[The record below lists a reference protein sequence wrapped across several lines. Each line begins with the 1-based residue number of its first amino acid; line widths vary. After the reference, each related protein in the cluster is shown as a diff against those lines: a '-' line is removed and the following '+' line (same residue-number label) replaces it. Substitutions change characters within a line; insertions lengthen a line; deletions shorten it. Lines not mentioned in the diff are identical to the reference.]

1 MLRPSYS
8 DLMNV
13 LNTESEL
20 ESDITSR
27 YTVVIAAA
35 KRARQIVAGSE
46 PQASSAKNKAV
57 SIAVE
62 EMYLNKLHIT
72 KSKSSNDEIDVTD
85 ALNN

>member
-1 MLRPSYS
+1 MLKPSYS
-8 DLMNV
+8 DLMKV

-20 ESDITSR
+20 EADITSR

-46 PQASSAKNKAV
+46 PQATADTTKAV

-62 EMYLNKLHIT
+62 EMFSNKLHIT
-72 KSKSSNDEIDVTD
+72 KSKDSDESIDLSD
-85 ALNN
+85 EM

>member
-13 LNTESEL
+13 LNNESEL

-46 PQASSAKNKAV
+46 PQVNKV
-57 SIAVE
+57 KPISIAVE
-62 EMYLNKLHIT
+62 EMYQNKLHIT
-72 KSKSSNDEIDVTD
+72 KSKDNNNETIDIEKS
-85 ALNN
+85 LNEL

>member
-13 LNTESEL
+13 LNNESEL

-35 KRARQIVAGSE
+35 KRARQIVAGSDA
-46 PQASSAKNKAV
+46 QCSTKSGKAV

-62 EMYLNKLHIT
+62 EMFSHKLHIT
-72 KSKSSNDEIDVTD
+72 KSASKEVIDVD
-85 ALNN
+85 NNDL

>member
-13 LNTESEL
+13 LNNDSEL
-20 ESDITSR
+20 ETDVTSR

-46 PQASSAKNKAV
+46 PQAHIKSGKAV

-62 EMYLNKLHIT
+62 EMFTNKLHIA
-72 KSKSSNDEIDVTD
+72 KSVDKEEIDI
-85 ALNN
+85 ANNDL

>member
-13 LNTESEL
+13 LNNEGEL

-46 PQASSAKNKAV
+46 PQSTVKSNKAV
-57 SIAVE
+57 SIAVD
-62 EMYLNKLHIT
+62 EMFSNKLSIKKSLAAEDELVIT
-72 KSKSSNDEIDVTD
+72 EDRSK
-85 ALNN
+85 

>member
-13 LNTESEL
+13 LHNDSEL
-20 ESDITSR
+20 ETDVTSR

-46 PQASSAKNKAV
+46 AQANTKSGKAV

-62 EMYLNKLHIT
+62 EMFSHKLHIT
-72 KSKSSNDEIDVTD
+72 KSASKDEVIDVE
-85 ALNN
+85 NNDL